1 MIYKCVLSLSL
12 VCFVVI
18 MTGCSALL
26 LEQEWS
32 ENYALLDGSQSTIPQ
47 MIDGDIST
55 VGKTK
60 STNGAVSPT
69 GQTALPEVVITL
81 PEKKVIRKVIIRS
94 DNIKKFNLY
103 ADKGGSPISGTDWQ
117 LIRKVQSAKA
127 GKIVIPVF
135 DSFPTDSIRLVVLG
149 TKDDASFTRD
159 EVDLAAQICSTS
171 SGSS

>member
-1 MIYKCVLSLSL
+1 MIYKYVLSLSL

-26 LEQEWS
+26 LQQEWS

-60 STNGAVSPT
+60 PTDGAVSLT
-69 GQTALPEVVITL
+69 GKIALPEVVITL
-81 PEKKVIRKVIIRS
+81 PEKKIIRKVVIHS

-117 LIRKVQSAKA
+117 LIKEEQSAKNS
-127 GKIVIPVF
+127 KIVIRVF

-149 TKDDASFTRD
+149 TKDDASFTRN
-159 EVDLAAQICSTS
+159 EVDLATQISSIS